1 VNIRPFSLELLKELK
16 ESFELVIFTASH
28 SSYANKVI
36 DYLDPQKNL
45 IKHRLFREH
54 CMVTEQGI
62 FIKDLRIFGDRKLE
76 NIILVDNAL
85 YSFAYQIEN
94 GVPII
99 PFYDNKQDKELLS
112 LKIYLEGLNY
122 TKDCREINKKTFKF
136 RQYDKFD
143 NIEDLLGCLF
153 QGLDFDI

>member
-1 VNIRPFSLELLKELK
+1 
-16 ESFELVIFTASH
+16 
-28 SSYANKVI
+28 
-36 DYLDPQKNL
+36 
-45 IKHRLFREH
+45 
-54 CMVTEQGI
+54 MVTEQGI
-62 FIKDLRIFGDRKLE
+62 FIKDLRIFGDRQLE

-112 LKIYLEGLNY
+112 LKIYLQGLSFA
-122 TKDCREINKKTFKF
+122 KDFREINKKTFKF

-143 NIEDLLGCLF
+143 NIEDLLECLF

>member
-1 VNIRPFSLELLKELK
+1 MNIRPFSLDLLRELK
-16 ESFELVIFTASH
+16 ENFEIVIFTASH
-28 SSYANKVI
+28 SSYANTVI
-36 DYLDPQKNL
+36 DYLDPSKNI
-45 IKHRLFREH
+45 IKQRLFREH

-112 LKIYLEGLNY
+112 LK
-122 TKDCREINKKTFKF
+122 KF
-136 RQYDKFD
+136 
-143 NIEDLLGCLF
+143 L
-153 QGLDFDI
+153 

>member
-1 VNIRPFSLELLKELK
+1 MDLLKELK
-16 ESFELVIFTASH
+16 ESFEIVIFTASH
-28 SSYANKVI
+28 SSYANTVI
-36 DYLDPQKNL
+36 DYLDPQKNI
-45 IKHRLFREH
+45 IKQRLFREH

-112 LKIYLEGLNY
+112 LKIYLQGLSFAR
-122 TKDCREINKKTFKF
+122 DFREINKKTFKF

-143 NIEDLLGCLF
+143 NIEDLLECLF

>member
-1 VNIRPFSLELLKELK
+1 MDLLKELK
-16 ESFELVIFTASH
+16 ESFEIVIFTASH
-28 SSYANKVI
+28 SSYANTVI
-36 DYLDPQKNL
+36 DHLDPQKNI
-45 IKHRLFREH
+45 IKQRLFREH

-112 LKIYLEGLNY
+112 LKIYLQGLSFV
-122 TKDCREINKKTFKF
+122 KDVREYNKKTFKF

-143 NIEDLLGCLF
+143 NIEDLLECLF